1 MSLINSQVKSL
12 KLNVTNIQSY
22 LVSSNEKMRKLRS
35 DKNNLIKTEQDKTKK
50 AQKEKKIES
59 SSSGLSA
66 FGARVAKG
74 VAKPFIGLF
83 DRIKEF
89 LGLIIAGIIVNN
101 LPKLIEGITKTVS
114 DISKI
119 ISQIGSFIGKNK
131 WMLEGIKFMMTTF
144 GVAVGPI
151 IDLVKTITPS
161 EQNRITKDSERIQ
174 DEFGRLDKDLEGDDE
189 EINRRLNQYE
199 RNQARQT
206 TTTTPPTTTQTPRS
220 TPTGSPD
227 RSFREPST
235 PTRTDSRVPK
245 FAAGGRVE
253 PRRTDTGTQPAA
265 RKSMTAATTSGRQ
278 TDGSVRS
285 KRAVQTVNYFS
296 FFNNNTRA
304 SEAIVEKDA
313 KNKDTFKEILTS
325 LKTIQDIRKQIGDDD
340 GRPSDDIT
348 GPGPGPSNEILEYD
362 VTGGEL
368 PSDPKYR
375 GRYYGSRGDHDY
387 RARDYTIG
395 VGKAITVFKPG
406 VVTDIYNQTSGY
418 GSTVEIKHLDGKTSL
433 YAHLSRVNVNVGD
446 IIREN
451 ERKVIGLT
459 GGERGTPGAG
469 NSTGPHLH
477 FEVRD
482 ANGRQI
488 TGYDDGDAYF
498 RFGTVTG
505 VRRITGVA
513 GRPTGQQFSGEA
525 TYYGRSDGFHGR
537 VTSTGETFNTD
548 AYTAAIQEGLSYQ
561 FGGVSKASGP
571 AYAIVENLD
580 NGRKIVVKINDVG
593 PLAPGRI
600 IDLSEAS
607 SKYLLNSRTPGSVRR
622 VRVTRITNGTPGPI
636 TNSTPN
642 RPPRGST
649 EQGSRS
655 ASLTLES
662 PPSKDIAYILP
673 VYFNGQPGQPIA
685 G

>member
-35 DKNNLIKTEQDKTKK
+35 DKNSLIKTEQDKTKK

-101 LPKLIEGITKTVS
+101 LPKLIEGIAKTVS

-151 IDLVKTITPS
+151 IDLVKAITPS
-161 EQNRITKDSERIQ
+161 EQNRITKDSERIR
-174 DEFGRLDKDLEGDDE
+174 DEFGSLDKDLEGDDE

-206 TTTTPPTTTQTPRS
+206 ATTTPSTTTQTSRS

-265 RKSMTAATTSGRQ
+265 RKSMTAATTTGRQ

-325 LKTIQDIRKQIGDDD
+325 LKTIQDIRKQIGDDVSEPRD
-340 GRPSDDIT
+340 RQTPAPPGQQPIDYGVPISVDPNEVIGTVGSTGRSSGPHIHIQNLKDYNMGIPPQVLNNVFVSGRPMKDA
-348 GPGPGPSNEILEYD
+348 LQ
-362 VTGGEL
+362 
-368 PSDPKYR
+368 
-375 GRYYGSRGDHDY
+375 
-387 RARDYTIG
+387 
-395 VGKAITVFKPG
+395 F
-406 VVTDIYNQTSGY
+406 TSGI
-418 GSTVEIKHLDGKTSL
+418 GWRDGKMHQGL
-433 YAHLSRVNVNVGD
+433 DYAGD
-446 IIREN
+446 PDQPITLRGGLKFVRFIPNGTEPRFAGYGNLVIIQ
-451 ERKVIGLT
+451 
-459 GGERGTPGAG
+459 
-469 NSTGPHLH
+469 
-477 FEVRD
+477 D
-482 ANGRQI
+482 ANGIPYLLGHLNSGPRNPEALRRKAEAAS
-488 TGYDDGDAYF
+488 GG
-498 RFGTVTG
+498 G
-505 VRRITGVA
+505 RITRGVA
-513 GRPTGQQFSGEA
+513 SWYGPGF
-525 TYYGRSDGFHGR
+525 YGRRTANNEPFLEGDPEYEAAHR
-537 VTSTGETFNTD
+537 TLPFNTM
-548 AYTAAIQEGLSYQ
+548 
-561 FGGVSKASGP
+561 VK
-571 AYAIVENLD
+571 VKNLR
-580 NGRKIVVKINDVG
+580 NGKTIVVRINDRG
-593 PLAPGRI
+593 PFEAGRI
-600 IDLSEAS
+600 IDLNKSARDALGGED
-607 SKYLLNSRTPGSVRR
+607 LMNVELEVLGGNTRTPTRR
-622 VRVTRITNGTPGPI
+622 IPLGPASPYYGGNDNARRHRAALTP
-636 TNSTPN
+636 TS
-642 RPPRGST
+642 
-649 EQGSRS
+649 QG
-655 ASLTLES
+655 
-662 PPSKDIAYILP
+662 KDIVVAVQHI
-673 VYFNGQPGQPIA
+673 FERSQIG
-685 G
+685 

>member
-114 DISKI
+114 DISKT

-151 IDLVKTITPS
+151 IDLVKAITPS
-161 EQNRITKDSERIQ
+161 EQNRITKDSERIR
-174 DEFGRLDKDLEGDDE
+174 DEFGSLDKDLEGDDE

-206 TTTTPPTTTQTPRS
+206 ATTTPSTTTQTSRN

-265 RKSMTAATTSGRQ
+265 RKSMTAATTTGRQ

-348 GPGPGPSNEILEYD
+348 GPGPSNEILEYD

-368 PSDPKYR
+368 PSRYGGR
-375 GRYYGSRGDHDY
+375 GFNGPRGPDSHGY
-387 RARDYTIG
+387 PARDYQLSP
-395 VGKAITVFKPG
+395 GKAITVFKPG
-406 VVTDIYNQTSGY
+406 RVIYAQNDGGDY
-418 GSTVEIKHLDGKTSL
+418 GNLVKIKHDDGKVSL
-433 YAHLSRVNVNVGD
+433 YAHLSRINVRANDVIDGNG
-446 IIREN
+446 R
-451 ERKVIGLT
+451 VIGLS
-459 GGERGTPGAG
+459 GGREGDPGAG
-469 NSTGPHLH
+469 NSEGSGHLH
-477 FEVRD
+477 FEIQDV
-482 ANGRQI
+482 NGRRI
-488 TGYDDGDAYF
+488 TQYNDGDAYF

-537 VTSTGETFNTD
+537 RTSTGETFNTN
-548 AYTAAIQEGLSYQ
+548 AYTAAIQEGLRDQ
-561 FGGVSKASGP
+561 FGGVSGTSGP

-593 PLAPGRI
+593 PLAPGRV

-642 RPPRGST
+642 RPIQPAPRGST

-655 ASLTLES
+655 ASSILES
-662 PPSKDIAYILP
+662 PPSKDIAFYQQLFYI
-673 VYFNGQPGQPIA
+673 G
-685 G
+685 

>member
-114 DISKI
+114 DISKT
-119 ISQIGSFIGKNK
+119 ISQIGSFIKKNK

-151 IDLVKTITPS
+151 IDLVKAITPS
-161 EQNRITKDSERIQ
+161 EQNRITKDSERIR

-206 TTTTPPTTTQTPRS
+206 ATTTSPTTTQTSRN

-265 RKSMTAATTSGRQ
+265 RKSMTAATTTGRQ

-362 VTGGEL
+362 VTGGVL
-368 PSDPKYR
+368 PSTKQ
-375 GRYYGSRGDHDY
+375 GRYYGQYQNDHTY
-387 RARDYTIG
+387 RARDYQLDPG
-395 VGKAITVFKPG
+395 NAVTVFVPG
-406 VVTDIYNQTSGY
+406 TVTYAGLMGNYGNVVM
-418 GSTVEIKHLDGKTSL
+418 IKHKNGKETR
-433 YAHLSRVNVNVGD
+433 YAHLSKINVNVGD
-446 IIREN
+446 EIREN

-459 GGERGTPGAG
+459 GGAQGAPGAG

-482 ANGRQI
+482 ANGTPI
-488 TGYDDGDAYF
+488 TGYNDGDAYF

-505 VRRITGVA
+505 VRRRSPSLPPAIQGVLDK
-513 GRPTGQQFSGEA
+513 TNKKLSMSQVIKLLKDSGANNDEIEFLTA
-525 TYYGRSDGFHGR
+525 VAFKENADG
-537 VTSTGETFNTD
+537 STGKIRNRPDTGDLSYGLWQINMIGSNGPSRKRQF
-548 AYTAAIQEGLSYQ
+548 GLSSYDDL
-561 FGGVSKASGP
+561 
-571 AYAIVENLD
+571 LD
-580 NGRKIVVKINDVG
+580 PRVNARAALTILRTQGKGAWRTSFNKLTSND
-593 PLAPGRI
+593 
-600 IDLSEAS
+600 
-607 SKYLLNSRTPGSVRR
+607 YRR
-622 VRVTRITNGTPGPI
+622 VRLLMNQLLTSTAIGQFPTNTTAFYQQLFYIGPQI
-636 TNSTPN
+636 
-642 RPPRGST
+642 R
-649 EQGSRS
+649 Q
-655 ASLTLES
+655 A
-662 PPSKDIAYILP
+662 
-673 VYFNGQPGQPIA
+673 
-685 G
+685 

>member
-1 MSLINSQVKSL
+1 
-12 KLNVTNIQSY
+12 
-22 LVSSNEKMRKLRS
+22 
-35 DKNNLIKTEQDKTKK
+35 
-50 AQKEKKIES
+50 
-59 SSSGLSA
+59 
-66 FGARVAKG
+66 
-74 VAKPFIGLF
+74 
-83 DRIKEF
+83 
-89 LGLIIAGIIVNN
+89 
-101 LPKLIEGITKTVS
+101 
-114 DISKI
+114 
-119 ISQIGSFIGKNK
+119 
-131 WMLEGIKFMMTTF
+131 MLEGIKFMMTTF

-151 IDLVKTITPS
+151 IDLVKAITPS

-206 TTTTPPTTTQTPRS
+206 ATTTPSTTTQTSRN

-265 RKSMTAATTSGRQ
+265 RKSMTAATTTGRQ

-340 GRPSDDIT
+340 SDVPGQRPGTSPGQPSPGEPIDVDPNEVIGTVGYTGNVRPAGPDGTHIHIENNTTRGGNIPLSVKNNVFVSGIPMPQRLRFSSGIMEPDRPNHMGEDWAGEPNQPIT
-348 GPGPGPSNEILEYD
+348 L
-362 VTGGEL
+362 GGGL
-368 PSDPKYR
+368 KFVQYIPDN
-375 GRYYGSRGDHDY
+375 G
-387 RARDYTIG
+387 
-395 VGKAITVFKPG
+395 
-406 VVTDIYNQTSGY
+406 NGY
-418 GSTVEIKHLDGKTSL
+418 GNRVIIQAPDGTQYSLNHLNSGPRNLRALQERQNQQRQNQQST
-433 YAHLSRVNVNVGD
+433 
-446 IIREN
+446 
-451 ERKVIGLT
+451 
-459 GGERGTPGAG
+459 P
-469 NSTGPHLH
+469 
-477 FEVRD
+477 
-482 ANGRQI
+482 
-488 TGYDDGDAYF
+488 
-498 RFGTVTG
+498 
-505 VRRITGVA
+505 GVA

-537 VTSTGETFNTD
+537 RTSTGEIFNTD
-548 AYTAAIQEGLSYQ
+548 AYTAAIQEGLKNQ
-561 FGGVSKASGP
+561 FGGVSGTSGP

-593 PLAPGRI
+593 PLAPGRV

-642 RPPRGST
+642 RPIRPTSRGST
-649 EQGSRS
+649 EQGSNA
-655 ASLTLES
+655 ASLNFNTS
-662 PPSKDIAYILP
+662 GQNSIAFYQQLFYI
-673 VYFNGQPGQPIA
+673 G
-685 G
+685 

>member
-59 SSSGLSA
+59 SSSGLSS

-74 VAKPFIGLF
+74 LAKPFIGLF

-151 IDLVKTITPS
+151 IDLVKAITPS

-265 RKSMTAATTSGRQ
+265 RKSMTAATTTGRQ

-325 LKTIQDIRKQIGDDD
+325 LKTIQDIRKQIGDDVSEPRD
-340 GRPSDDIT
+340 RQTPSPSDS
-348 GPGPGPSNEILEYD
+348 PGGQRPLDPGVPISVDPSEILGT
-362 VTGGEL
+362 VGNTGL
-368 PSDPKYR
+368 S
-375 GRYYGSRGDHDY
+375 
-387 RARDYTIG
+387 
-395 VGKAITVFKPG
+395 
-406 VVTDIYNQTSGY
+406 SG
-418 GSTVEIKHLDGKTSL
+418 
-433 YAHLSRVNVNVGD
+433 AHLHIEDNS
-446 IIREN
+446 IR
-451 ERKVIGLT
+451 
-459 GGERGTPGAG
+459 GGPIPR
-469 NSTGPHLH
+469 NLL
-477 FEVRD
+477 D
-482 ANGRQI
+482 NI
-488 TGYDDGDAYF
+488 L
-498 RFGTVTG
+498 
-505 VRRITGVA
+505 VA
-513 GRPTGQQFSGEA
+513 GRPVSSGVKTSEIGWRQHPVTGEWRKHYGEDWDRGWKNLPISLRGGLKFVRFIPEGNPEYSGYGNVLVIQNTDGKQYFLGHLNSGPRNPEA
-525 TYYGRSDGFHGR
+525 LRRKAEAASGGGRITAPPGTEFRGQASYYGPGFDGNPTASGAIFDK
-537 VTSTGETFNTD
+537 D
-548 AYTAAIQEGLSYQ
+548 AMTAAHKTLKFGTKVEVTNLSN
-561 FGGVSKASGP
+561 GKKVIVTITDDGP
-571 AYAIVENLD
+571 HI
-580 NGRKIVVKINDVG
+580 
-593 PLAPGRI
+593 PGRI
-600 IDLSEAS
+600 IDLSEGAMKAIGGIGS
-607 SKYLLNSRTPGSVRR
+607 GVVNVKLRVLDGNIRTP
-622 VRVTRITNGTPGPI
+622 TRIIPVGPGSPGYGG
-636 TNSTPN
+636 N
-642 RPPRGST
+642 
-649 EQGSRS
+649 
-655 ASLTLES
+655 ASILES
-662 PPSKDIAYILP
+662 PPSKDIAFLYQP
-673 VYFNGQPGQPIA
+673 VIVQA
-685 G
+685 

>member
-59 SSSGLSA
+59 SSSGLSS

-74 VAKPFIGLF
+74 LAKPFIGLF

-151 IDLVKTITPS
+151 IDLVKAITPS

-325 LKTIQDIRKQIGDDD
+325 LKTIQDIRKQIGDDVSEPRD
-340 GRPSDDIT
+340 RQTPSPLDSPGGQRPLD
-348 GPGPGPSNEILEYD
+348 PGVPISVDPSEILGT
-362 VTGGEL
+362 VGNTGV
-368 PSDPKYR
+368 S
-375 GRYYGSRGDHDY
+375 
-387 RARDYTIG
+387 
-395 VGKAITVFKPG
+395 
-406 VVTDIYNQTSGY
+406 SG
-418 GSTVEIKHLDGKTSL
+418 
-433 YAHLSRVNVNVGD
+433 AHLHIEDNS
-446 IIREN
+446 IS
-451 ERKVIGLT
+451 
-459 GGERGTPGAG
+459 GGPIPR
-469 NSTGPHLH
+469 NLL
-477 FEVRD
+477 D
-482 ANGRQI
+482 NI
-488 TGYDDGDAYF
+488 L
-498 RFGTVTG
+498 
-505 VRRITGVA
+505 VA
-513 GRPTGQQFSGEA
+513 GRPVSSGVRTSKIGWRRHPNTGEWRKHYGEDWDRDWNNLPISLRGGLKFVRFIPEGSDPRYAGYGNVLVIQNTDGKQYFLGHLNAGPRNPEALRRKAEAASGGGRITVPPGTEFRGQA
-525 TYYGRSDGFHGR
+525 SYYGPGFDGNPTASGAIFDK
-537 VTSTGETFNTD
+537 D
-548 AYTAAIQEGLSYQ
+548 AMTAAHKTLKFGTKVEVTNLSN
-561 FGGVSKASGP
+561 GKKV
-571 AYAIVENLD
+571 IVT
-580 NGRKIVVKINDVG
+580 INDDG
-593 PLAPGRI
+593 PHIPGRI
-600 IDLSEAS
+600 IDLSEGAMKAIGGIGS
-607 SKYLLNSRTPGSVRR
+607 GVVNVKLRVLGGSTRTTTRGTPTLGPGSPGYGGSDNARRTALNSTSQ
-622 VRVTRITNGTPGPI
+622 N
-636 TNSTPN
+636 
-642 RPPRGST
+642 
-649 EQGSRS
+649 
-655 ASLTLES
+655 
-662 PPSKDIAYILP
+662 KDIIVAIQHI
-673 VYFNGQPGQPIA
+673 FEGQPNNRINIT
-685 G
+685 